1 MKKSLVIMAPIAAI
15 ALSEGF
21 LFKLLH
27 WPGGAYML
35 LIGGLIGVI
44 AIILGMIYSLK
55 QSGCKY
61 TKWFVGIS
69 LIIAI
74 VAAIFKVLHFP
85 GASML
90 CLITFGLLIPA
101 MAIVLAIAFNNKKD

>member
-1 MKKSLVIMAPIAAI
+1 MAPIAAI
-15 ALSEGF
+15 MLSEGF

-35 LIGGLIGVI
+35 LIGSLIGVI

-55 QSGCKY
+55 QSGCKC
-61 TKWFVGIS
+61 TKWFVCIS
-69 LIIAI
+69 LISAI
-74 VAAIFKVLHFP
+74 VTAVFKLLHFP
-85 GASML
+85 GAGVL
-90 CLITFGLLIPA
+90 CLVTCGLIIPV